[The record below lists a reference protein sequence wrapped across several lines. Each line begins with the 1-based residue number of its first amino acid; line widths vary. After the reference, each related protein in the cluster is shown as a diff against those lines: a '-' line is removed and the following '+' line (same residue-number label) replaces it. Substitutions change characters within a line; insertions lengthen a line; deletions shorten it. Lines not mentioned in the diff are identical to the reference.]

1 MLSLCGLSEAEFSI
15 LLTSDPLIRS
25 LNREYRGI
33 DRATDVLAFSQQ
45 EGEPVPGNDA
55 VLGDVVISLETA
67 RRQAEDYGASFDE
80 EITRLLIHGLLH
92 LLGYDHERGPEQRRK
107 MRRKERDLLR
117 RLNAHSTLD

>member
-1 MLSLCGLSEAEFSI
+1 LLSLCGLSEAEFSI